1 MLSAFANT
9 FKIPELKKRILFTLG
24 LIVVCRIG
32 AYAPTPGI
40 DGFQLAE
47 FFNQLAQT
55 QGGSLFGIMN
65 LLSGGA
71 MQQCTIFA
79 LGIMPYISASIII
92 QLLTAVFPSLERMA
106 KEGESGRK
114 KLLQFTRYGT
124 VLLSLFQSFFI
135 AMWLENPAHFDGRI
149 IVPEP
154 GLMFKILTMITLTS
168 GTAFLMWIGEQITER
183 GIGNG
188 ISLIITVGIISSLPS
203 AVMLT
208 KEIMFPGVAGGGR
221 HPITLVAMVVMLFA
235 VIAGVILVTQGQRRI
250 PVQYAKRVV
259 GRRVYGGQSTYIPLR
274 VNYAGVIPVI
284 FASSILL
291 FPATMGSFIQWGVL
305 NKVSTALAPGHWLYS
320 TLFVLLI
327 IFFCY
332 FWTATQFNPVQWSE
346 DMKKNGAFVPGVRP
360 GRTTSDFFDFIMTR
374 ITLAGAIFLAAIAIL
389 PTLISSRAVLD
400 IPYLIAQFFGG
411 TGLLII
417 VGVLL
422 DTVRQMESHLIMRHY
437 DGFMKKGR
445 IKGRTGY

>member
-1 MLSAFANT
+1 
-9 FKIPELKKRILFTLG
+9 
-24 LIVVCRIG
+24 
-32 AYAPTPGI
+32 
-40 DGFQLAE
+40 
-47 FFNQLAQT
+47 
-55 QGGSLFGIMN
+55 
-65 LLSGGA
+65 
-71 MQQCTIFA
+71 
-79 LGIMPYISASIII
+79 
-92 QLLTAVFPSLERMA
+92 
-106 KEGESGRK
+106 
-114 KLLQFTRYGT
+114 
-124 VLLSLFQSFFI
+124 
-135 AMWLENPAHFDGRI
+135 
-149 IVPEP
+149 
-154 GLMFKILTMITLTS
+154 
-168 GTAFLMWIGEQITER
+168 MWIGEQITER